1 MQPVSP
7 SLGRTVISCF
17 RGLLRSQSRPTAFN
31 AELRTGKRTHGPT
44 VFLVLAVLLSL
55 SGCAGGFQGYRPVVP
70 TVTQPG
76 SVTVP
81 VGDTAT
87 FSVTATGTG
96 TMKYQW
102 YKNGVA
108 ISGATSSAYTTPP
121 TVAGDSGAVFTVTVS
136 NSAGSATSGPATL
149 TVLLPP

>member
-7 SLGRTVISCF
+7 SLGRNVIGCC
-17 RGLLRSQSRPTAFN
+17 RGLLATQSRPLAFIRIGERLQVPTA
-31 AELRTGKRTHGPT
+31 
-44 VFLVLAVLLSL
+44 FLVLAAVLSL
-55 SGCAGGFQGYRPVVP
+55 SGCAGGFQGYKPVVP

-81 VGDTAT
+81 LGETAT

-96 TMKYQW
+96 TMTYQW

-108 ISGATSSAYTTPP
+108 ISGATSSTYTTPSA
-121 TVAGDSGAVFTVTVS
+121 VAGDSGAVFTV
-136 NSAGSATSGPATL
+136 A
-149 TVLLPP
+149 